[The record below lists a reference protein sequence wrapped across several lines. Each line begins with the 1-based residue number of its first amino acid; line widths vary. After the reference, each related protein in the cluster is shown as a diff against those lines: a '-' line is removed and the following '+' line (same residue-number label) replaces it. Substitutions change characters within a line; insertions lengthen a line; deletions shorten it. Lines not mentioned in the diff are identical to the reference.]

1 MATDQFQTIIQE
13 YLNNRAV
20 EDTLFAETLKKPNKN
35 IKDCITYILN
45 EVKKSG
51 IQGFA
56 DDEIFGMAV
65 HYYDEDDIKVGSSI
79 SNVKIVTNKSDKGK
93 SKESKKEVTAEPKK
107 KSKKE
112 ILQESQISLFEL

>member
-51 IQGFA
+51 RQGFA

-65 HYYDEDDIKVGSSI
+65 HYYDEDEIKVGSAVT
-79 SNVKIVTNKSDKGK
+79 NVKIVTNKSDKGK
-93 SKESKKEVTAEPKK
+93 SKEAKKEEAAEPKK

-112 ILQESQISLFEL
+112 ILQESQISLFEF